1 MSTLQFLTKV
11 GQTCTD
17 VRQEFILLSDVLGLS
32 LLVDGL
38 NNPKPDNATES
49 TVLGPFFTE
58 DAHHKPNGG
67 SLVQKLGENGED
79 CLVKCTVK
87 DTKGRPIEN
96 AEIDICNSTEHFV
109 RETPTDTDR
118 GD

>member
-1 MSTLQFLTKV
+1 MATLQFLTNV
-11 GQTCTD
+11 GQTCSD

-32 LLVDGL
+32 LLVDAL
-38 NNPKPDNATES
+38 NNPKPPNATES

-58 DAHHKPNGG
+58 DAHHKANGD

-87 DTKGRPIEN
+87 DTKGNPIVG
-96 AEIDICNSTEHFV
+96 ASIDICNIIWFSSQ
-109 RETPTDTDR
+109 
-118 GD
+118 